1 MSVAI
6 IQGMCIDVFP
16 LGEGAAHVARS
27 LVVAV
32 GLAPRLATKLTD
44 RLDRFGSSYRD
55 PKAQSA
61 PASSCLQLFI

>member
-44 RLDRFGSSYRD
+44 RLDGFKQLLLRPQGPIRRRSSYLH
-55 PKAQSA
+55 SE
-61 PASSCLQLFI
+61 I